1 MQKILPYLM
10 MPVMAS
16 MLVIAQA
23 LWGTVIK
30 HGNALQGTISNMAM
44 NLITNYRMWLGA
56 FIYIAATFVY
66 FYMLSKLK
74 FFSVQIGMTAL
85 TIVFSTVLSIILF
98 NEQPNIINIIGAT
111 IILLGVGLVLYK

>member
-1 MQKILPYLM
+1 M

-16 MLVIAQA
+16 LLVIAQA

-30 HGNALQGTISNMAM
+30 KGHALQGSVGQIAI
-44 NLITNYRMWLGA
+44 NLLSNYRMWLGA
-56 FIYIAATFVY
+56 LIYVLATLVY

-85 TIVFSTVLSIILF
+85 TIIFSILLSVIIF
-98 NEQPNIINIIGAT
+98 NERPSLVNLMGAA
-111 IILLGVGLVLYK
+111 IILLGVGLLLQK